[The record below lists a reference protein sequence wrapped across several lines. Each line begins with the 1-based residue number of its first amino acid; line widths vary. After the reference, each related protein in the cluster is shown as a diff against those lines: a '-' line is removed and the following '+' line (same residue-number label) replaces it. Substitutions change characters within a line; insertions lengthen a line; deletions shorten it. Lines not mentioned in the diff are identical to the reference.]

1 MEFRRFIYCI
11 NGQTAKTL
19 IPGATFMKRFLS
31 VLKARNTEFIR
42 DRSALAWTMFMPFF
56 LIIGFAVIFSGDDKT
71 IYKVGVINQSQGT
84 LEFINTNFVNAIT
97 FKDKEIALNKLK
109 HHKLDMVIEL
119 DDKNSYWINSSAPN
133 GYLLERILWG
143 TGGKTFTKQIVEGEE
158 IDYVDWVLPGIL
170 SFNIMFGC
178 LFGVGYVIVRY
189 RKSGFLKRLKA
200 TPVKSIE
207 FLLAQMASRLM
218 LMMTITVIV
227 LFGSSILI
235 DYTMHGSYL
244 LLLFVFL
251 LGSICMIS
259 LGLIVAARITS
270 EELAG
275 GLLNL
280 ATWPMM
286 ILSGVWFSLEGTHP
300 LMQQAAQVLP
310 LTHIVDASRA
320 VMTEGAGIAD
330 ISGNLIVLAVMSVVF
345 LFIGAKIFRWD

>member
-1 MEFRRFIYCI
+1 
-11 NGQTAKTL
+11 
-19 IPGATFMKRFLS
+19 MKRFIA
-31 VLKARNTEFIR
+31 VLKARNLEFIR
-42 DRSALAWTMFMPFF
+42 DKSALAWTIFMPFF

-71 IYKVGVINQSQGT
+71 IYKVGLINAEKNKI
-84 LEFINTNFVNAIT
+84 EFINTKFVQAIP
-97 FKDKEIALNKLK
+97 FDEKEIALNKLK
-109 HHKLDMVIEL
+109 HHKLDMVLEL
-119 DDKNSYWINSSAPN
+119 NQQTHEGAYWINSSSPN

-143 TGGKTFTKQIVEGEE
+143 TGGKNFSKQIVEGEE

-200 TPVKSIE
+200 TPLKAVE
-207 FLLAQMASRLM
+207 FLLAQMASRLL
-218 LMMTITVIV
+218 LMMTITLIV
-227 LFGSSILI
+227 LFGSALLI
-235 DYTMHGSYL
+235 NYTMHGSYL
-244 LLLFVFL
+244 LLLLVFL

-286 ILSGVWFSLEGTHP
+286 VLSGVWFSLEGTHP
-300 LMQQAAQVLP
+300 IMQQAAQILP

-320 VMTEGAGIAD
+320 VMTEGAGLAD
-330 ISGNLIVLAVMSVVF
+330 IVGNLLVLCIMSIVF

>member
-1 MEFRRFIYCI
+1 
-11 NGQTAKTL
+11 
-19 IPGATFMKRFLS
+19 MKRFFA
-31 VLKARNTEFIR
+31 VLRARNLEFIR
-42 DRSALAWTMFMPFF
+42 DRSALAWTIFMPFF

-71 IYKVGVINQSQGT
+71 VYKVGLINDNNS
-84 LEFINTNFVNAIT
+84 LNDNNNRIEFIDTKYVQPIEFNE
-97 FKDKEIALNKLK
+97 KDVALNKLK
-109 HHKLDMVIEL
+109 HHKLDMVL
-119 DDKNSYWINSSAPN
+119 SLSDSNYWINSSAPS

-143 TGGKTFTKQIVEGEE
+143 TGGKSFNRGLVEGEE

-200 TPVKSIE
+200 TPLKAVE
-207 FLLAQMASRLM
+207 FLLAQMASRLL
-218 LMMTITVIV
+218 LMMAITLIV
-227 LFGSSILI
+227 LFGSAILV
-235 DYTMHGSYL
+235 DYTMNGSYL
-244 LLLFVFL
+244 LLLLVFL
-251 LGSICMIS
+251 IGSICMIS
-259 LGLIVAARITS
+259 MGLIVAARITS

-300 LMQQAAQVLP
+300 LMQQAAQILP

-320 VMTEGAGIAD
+320 VMTEGAGITD
-330 ISGNLIVLAVMSVVF
+330 ISVNLLVLVIMSLVF

>member
-1 MEFRRFIYCI
+1 
-11 NGQTAKTL
+11 
-19 IPGATFMKRFLS
+19 MKRFFAILQ
-31 VLKARNTEFIR
+31 ARNLEFVR
-42 DRSALAWTMFMPFF
+42 DRSALAWTLFMPFF

-71 IYKVGVINQSQGT
+71 IYKVGVINSNNSNI
-84 LEFINTNFVNAIT
+84 EFINTNFIQPIE
-97 FKDKEIALNKLK
+97 FDDQKIALKKLK
-109 HHKLDMVIEL
+109 NHKLDMVL
-119 DDKNSYWINSSAPN
+119 VLGKDNAYWTNISSPS
-133 GYLLERILWG
+133 GYLVERILWG
-143 TGGKTFTKQIVEGEE
+143 TGGKDFAKKAVEGEE

-189 RKSGFLKRLKA
+189 RKSGFLKRLSA
-200 TPVKSIE
+200 TPVNPIE
-207 FLLAQMASRLM
+207 FLMAQMASRLILIM
-218 LMMTITVIV
+218 VITIAV
-227 LFGSSILI
+227 LLGSALII

-251 LGSICMIS
+251 IGSICMIS
-259 LGLIVAARITS
+259 LGLIVAARIKS

-280 ATWPMM
+280 LTWPMM

-300 LMQQAAQVLP
+300 FIQQLAQLLP

-320 VMTEGAGIAD
+320 VMTEGAGLTD
-330 ISGNLIVLAVMSVVF
+330 ISINLLVLSVLSIVF

>member
-1 MEFRRFIYCI
+1 MEFGRFVYRAYWQTIETI
-11 NGQTAKTL
+11 N
-19 IPGATFMKRFLS
+19 MKRFLA
-31 VLKARNTEFIR
+31 VLNARNLEFVR
-42 DRSALAWTMFMPFF
+42 DRSALAWTLFMPFF

-71 IYKVGVINQSQGT
+71 LYNVGVLNPSAKTI
-84 LEFINTNFVNAIT
+84 EFLDTKFIHAIE
-97 FKDKEIALNKLK
+97 FEEQNIALDKLK
-109 HHKLDMVIEL
+109 HHRLDMVISL
-119 DDKNSYWINSSAPN
+119 GSNNQYWINDSSPN

-143 TGGKTFTKQIVEGEE
+143 TGGKPFTREIVAGEE

-200 TPVKSIE
+200 TPLKSVE
-207 FLLAQMASRLM
+207 FLLAQMMSRLI
-218 LMMTITVIV
+218 LMMVITMVV
-227 LFGSSILI
+227 LVGSAIMV
-235 DYTMHGSYL
+235 DFTMHGSYV
-244 LLLFVFL
+244 LLLFIFL
-251 LGSICMIS
+251 VGSVCMIS

-286 ILSGVWFSLEGTHP
+286 VMSGVWFSLEGTHP
-300 LMQQAAQVLP
+300 FIQYTAQILP

-320 VMTEGAGIAD
+320 VMTEGATFID
-330 ISGNLIVLAVMSVVF
+330 VSNHLIVLSVMSVVF
-345 LFIGAKIFRWD
+345 LGIGAKIFRWD

>member
-1 MEFRRFIYCI
+1 
-11 NGQTAKTL
+11 
-19 IPGATFMKRFLS
+19 MKRFLA
-31 VLKARNTEFIR
+31 VLQARNLEFIR
-42 DRSALAWTMFMPFF
+42 DRSALAWTIFMPFF

-71 IYKVGVINQSQGT
+71 IYKVGIINHNNT
-84 LEFINTNFVNAIT
+84 NIEFISTKFVQPIPFENHENAL
-97 FKDKEIALNKLK
+97 DKLK
-109 HHKLDMVIEL
+109 HHQLDMVL
-119 DDKNSYWINSSAPN
+119 TLKDNNAYWINSSSPN

-143 TGGKTFTKQIVEGEE
+143 TGGKDFIKQTVEGEE

-207 FLLAQMASRLM
+207 FLLAQMASRLL
-218 LMMTITVIV
+218 LMMIITLIV
-227 LFGSSILI
+227 LFGSAALI

-244 LLLFVFL
+244 LLLLVFL
-251 LGSICMIS
+251 IGSICMIS

-300 LMQQAAQVLP
+300 FMQQAAQILP

-330 ISGNLIVLAVMSVVF
+330 IFGNLLVLCIMSIIF
-345 LFIGAKIFRWD
+345 LIIGAKIFRWD